1 MPHLPELSEE
11 AASTTYLGVLEQV
24 EVPAREDD
32 TVFVKCQQEKM
43 IQYSFVRHES
53 EGFGQAREGEL
64 TYRP

>member
-32 TVFVKCQQEKM
+32 TVFVC
-43 IQYSFVRHES
+43 
-53 EGFGQAREGEL
+53 A
-64 TYRP
+64 P